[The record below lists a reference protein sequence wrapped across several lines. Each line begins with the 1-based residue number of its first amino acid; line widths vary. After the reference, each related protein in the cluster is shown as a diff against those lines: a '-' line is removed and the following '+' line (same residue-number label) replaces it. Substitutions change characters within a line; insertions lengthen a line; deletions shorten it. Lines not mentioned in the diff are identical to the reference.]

1 MLYNEYEK
9 ILTKG
14 KRIDW
19 YDTQVP
25 EKLITDVVKA
35 MANQIVEQINKYEG
49 VDSTQKKEYI
59 CNLWLN
65 VKNLPYTMNG
75 DFYLIK
81 KKEIEGSQKKV
92 KPKVESKSTKEP
104 KEETKKVTKNSSLIF
119 GNKTK

>member
-14 KRIDW
+14 KRVNW

-25 EKLITDVVKA
+25 EKLITDIVKA
-35 MANQIVEQINKYEG
+35 MANQIVDQINKYEG
-49 VDSTQKKEYI
+49 VDSNSKKDYI
-59 CNLWLN
+59 CNLWEN

-81 KKEIEGSQKKV
+81 KKEIESKQKK
-92 KPKVESKSTKEP
+92 PKINKNVKEP
-104 KEETKKVTKNSSLIF
+104 KEEIKKVTKNSGLIF

>member
-1 MLYNEYEK
+1 MLYSEYVK

-14 KRIDW
+14 KKVDW

-25 EKLITDVVKA
+25 ERLITNAVKA
-35 MANQIVEQINKYEG
+35 VANQIIEQINKYES
-49 VDSTQKKEYI
+49 VDSTSKKDYI
-59 CNLWLN
+59 CNLWSN
-65 VKNLPYTMNG
+65 IKNLPYTMNG

-81 KKEIEGSQKKV
+81 KKEIENSQKKV
-92 KPKVESKSTKEP
+92 KPKTETNGI